1 MMVFG
6 YGGRIIATDMIRKQV
21 YEGFSQNISTDY

>member
-6 YGGRIIATDMIRKQV
+6 YGGSNVVTTIFVT
-21 YEGFSQNISTDY
+21 